1 LGLKKVALTL
11 PMSFEKE
18 LDVAQRIADQ
28 AGRLA
33 IENRARG
40 FEQETKPDDSPVT
53 SADRANEQLIT
64 KLLVEAFPDDGLLGE
79 EGAAREARSGRRW
92 IIDPIDG
99 TRSFVRGIPTWG
111 VMLALEAEGEVV
123 VGACNLAPL
132 SELYSAAK
140 GLGAY
145 CNGQRIHC
153 SSAKT
158 IGQAMLCLSGFDK
171 VAQRSWGQQLLSW
184 IPQFWSVRS
193 MGGCMDAMCVAS
205 GRSEVWITMEAKS
218 WDLAPLKIIGE
229 EAGAVFFNLDGKSS
243 IYGGNCVMTVPALE
257 NTLRGFLGIK

>member
-1 LGLKKVALTL
+1 M
-11 PMSFEKE
+11 PFEKE
-18 LDVAQRIADQ
+18 LETARRIAEQ

-33 IENRARG
+33 LENHARG
-40 FEQETKPDDSPVT
+40 FESETKPDDSPVT
-53 SADRANEQLIT
+53 SADRANERLIT
-64 KLLVEAFPDDGLLGE
+64 KLLEEAFPDDGLLGE
-79 EGAAREARSGRRW
+79 EGASREGRSGRRW

-99 TRSFVRGIPTWG
+99 TRSFMRGIPTWG

-123 VGACNLAPL
+123 AGACHLPAL
-132 SELYSAAK
+132 GELYSAAA

-145 CNGQRIHC
+145 CNGKRIHC
-153 SSAKT
+153 SPAKT
-158 IGQAMLCLSGFDK
+158 QDQAMLCLTGFDK
-171 VAQRSWGQQLLSW
+171 VTRWNWGERLLAW

-205 GRSEVWITMEAKS
+205 GRAEVWITMEAKS

-229 EAGAVFFNLDGKSS
+229 EAGARFFNLDGKSS

-257 NTLRGFLGIK
+257 PILRNFLGI